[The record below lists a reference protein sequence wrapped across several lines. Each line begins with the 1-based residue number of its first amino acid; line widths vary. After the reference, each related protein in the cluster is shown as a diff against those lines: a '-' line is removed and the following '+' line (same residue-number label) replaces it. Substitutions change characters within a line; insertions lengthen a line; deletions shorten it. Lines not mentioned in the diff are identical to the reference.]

1 MSNVYFALTEEFN
14 GAGFI
19 ALLASGQAVVFYRI
33 ALMSKDGDWVL
44 REIDRIDLQGM
55 TDEELERA
63 WDPVSQP
70 DSPQERLGPLVS
82 ERQGLP

>member
-14 GAGFI
+14 SEGFV

-44 REIDRIDLQGM
+44 RETTGACRRVRSVLAARGA
-55 TDEELERA
+55 RYR
-63 WDPVSQP
+63 PGVP
-70 DSPQERLGPLVS
+70 
-82 ERQGLP
+82 